1 MIIVRSERRLP
12 PTKGI
17 SEYPRM
23 GSSLEGNTS
32 TAGSAESNGHGRV
45 QVVLGY
51 VSVEPRDPTRRV
63 FPLHSPIVV
72 IVIRLR

>member
-23 GSSLEGNTS
+23 GSSLAGNTS
-32 TAGSAESNGHGRV
+32 AGCAW
-45 QVVLGY
+45 
-51 VSVEPRDPTRRV
+51 
-63 FPLHSPIVV
+63 
-72 IVIRLR
+72 IRLS